1 MNPRKLAASS
11 NGMERAA
18 FAGHSMGGYVT
29 LALHKAAP
37 ERVSGLALVA
47 SQAYGDPPEG
57 AQRSV
62 FSHNHLGHSGP
73 GITVSE

>member
-1 MNPRKLAASS
+1 
-11 NGMERAA
+11 
-18 FAGHSMGGYVT
+18 MGGYVT
-29 LALHKAAP
+29 VALHKAAP
-37 ERVSGLALVA
+37 ERVAGLALVA